1 MLVIFGILKLF
12 SKNRHAFFLPGLGQI
27 IVGRVKKGVEIIGIA
42 IACFFGGFFLI
53 SGFAMLESFGFVF
66 FMALFLMLALVV
78 VWVYALVD
86 VIIGEVRP
94 LREEKNEQ

>member
-1 MLVIFGILKLF
+1 MV
-12 SKNRHAFFLPGLGQI
+12 S
-27 IVGRVKKGVEIIGIA
+27 
-42 IACFFGGFFLI
+42 
-53 SGFAMLESFGFVF
+53 F

-86 VIIGEVRP
+86 VIIGEVGP

>member
-1 MLVIFGILKLF
+1 MLFWRVLF
-12 SKNRHAFFLPGLGQI
+12 DKRLCDARECMVS
-27 IVGRVKKGVEIIGIA
+27 
-42 IACFFGGFFLI
+42 
-53 SGFAMLESFGFVF
+53 F

-86 VIIGEVRP
+86 MIIGEVRP